1 MGGVERVEYAN
12 TLRGIAA
19 VCVLI
24 SHYAG
29 VFWKR
34 PEAVAALLHIPAAQV
49 TMPGYLAWLHPSSH
63 LDWGPFGVGVFF
75 LVSGFVIP
83 FSLRNASCPAFL
95 IGRFFRIV
103 PLYAAG
109 FSISLAALWIVGRYF
124 GVEWPFGFKEV
135 LVHYIP
141 GIRDLL
147 WSTNIDGVIW
157 TLEIEM
163 KFYLVCAAA
172 IVWFR
177 RKSPLV
183 FVVPAV
189 LAVIGLYVA
198 GQLQFWQ
205 ASAPAAYRFGLGLTH
220 AIPYLVFMFIG
231 TLFHFLHTRSLR
243 AELALFIG
251 TSLFAMFAW
260 LLMTGVFSGEATL
273 LWSYVLA
280 TLLFGFAASF
290 PRCFRATRL
299 GNFFADISYPL
310 YAIHGVAGYVAL
322 RLLLDAGVA
331 TWASLAVTTAA
342 ALALAW
348 LLHVAIEVPSDRLG
362 KRLARR
368 LQFGAAAPDAASEP
382 AIHGQAG

>member
-1 MGGVERVEYAN
+1 MGAVERVEYAN

-19 VCVLI
+19 VCVLVA
-24 SHYAG
+24 HYAG

-34 PEAVAALLHIPAAQV
+34 PESVAALLHIPAAQV

-63 LDWGPFGVGVFF
+63 FDWGPFGVAVFF

-109 FSISLAALWIVGRYF
+109 FSVTLAALWIVGRRF
-124 GVEWPFGFKEV
+124 GVEWPFAFKEV

-183 FVVPAV
+183 FAVPAI
-189 LAVIGLYVA
+189 LALIGSYA
-198 GQLQFWQ
+198 ASQLASWQ
-205 ASAPAAYRFGLGLTH
+205 APAPAAYRFGLGLTH

-231 TLFHFLHTRSLR
+231 TLFHFLHTASLR
-243 AELALFIG
+243 AQPALFIG
-251 TSLFAMFAW
+251 TFLFATFAW
-260 LLMTGVFSGEATL
+260 LLMTGMFSGEATL
-273 LWSYVLA
+273 LWNYALA
-280 TLLFGFAASF
+280 VLLFGFAASF

-310 YAIHGVAGYVAL
+310 YAVHGVAGYVAM
-322 RLLLDAGVA
+322 RLLLDAGVSA
-331 TWASLAVTTAA
+331 WASLAAATAA

-348 LLHVAIEVPSDRLG
+348 LLHVAVEVPSDRFG
-362 KRLARR
+362 KRLAQR
-368 LQFGAAAPDAASEP
+368 LQSGAAVPAGGP
-382 AIHGQAG
+382 AIPEQAG